1 MVRQLQMVA
10 IRKDQRCYLVYAL
23 IARCVPFF
31 LVPRLST
38 STSLH
43 FPAKLFIIKTIIF
56 SLYGKSSSHTPH
68 NERIS
73 KSSNCFKNQR
83 KK

>member
-31 LVPRLST
+31 ARPS
-38 STSLH
+38 
-43 FPAKLFIIKTIIF
+43 
-56 SLYGKSSSHTPH
+56 SLYLNLSAFS
-68 NERIS
+68 
-73 KSSNCFKNQR
+73 C
-83 KK
+83 